1 MRLALLSFFLLST
14 FLCAAQFCDGHKRIT
29 PQNYLLKYY
38 RIQNDIFKKVKSDSM
53 SILEA
58 IANCDSPEHMYDEKC
73 LHNHFLFVDFI
84 LYFELEE
91 HYRRRSDYS
100 EQEFRMALMNL
111 RDLLYK
117 NWMESI
123 KYEMPNGYHEWD
135 AIALKGETLEEFK
148 SRGSEKFSLL
158 ETMVKRVNPNP
169 RKRDSARWS
178 VHEYLGAT
186 TPFSS
191 IMTDQA
197 MELIKTE
204 KGRQAIEIFSE
215 NLESKADFVNLW
227 QLAIASADMDTI
239 AALTIL
245 SSVSAQRMYLI
256 RDFKHWMEEN
266 LSQEEY
272 ELQMRALKQSSA
284 AYFKIET
291 VASAMPMGWNYPDGV
306 GAKSTKSYHFYTT
319 AMLAYQLAKRGF
331 DRETVIKEATRPA
344 KKYKRAIQIP
354 GLAHNIWL
362 RNTWNASTVGDF
374 KQVLV
379 EQKLGAQ
386 WGYNLGKESK

>member
-1 MRLALLSFFLLST
+1 
-14 FLCAAQFCDGHKRIT
+14 
-29 PQNYLLKYY
+29 
-38 RIQNDIFKKVKSDSM
+38 M

-58 IANCDSPEHMYDEKC
+58 IANCDSPKHMYDEKC
-73 LHNHFLFVDFI
+73 LHNHFLFVDFS

-91 HYRRRSDYS
+91 RYRRRSDYS

-158 ETMVKRVNPNP
+158 ETMVKRVNPKP